1 MNTVAVQ
8 SKTTLESQIS
18 QAGDKDKDLPEA
30 IKELSSIE
38 LAYVGGG
45 TASVIFY

>member
-1 MNTVAVQ
+1 MNATIKQVEATVE
-8 SKTTLESQIS
+8 SKSPAIEQ
-18 QAGDKDKDLPEA
+18 LPEFDA

-45 TASVIFY
+45 TASVSFI